1 MYEPTWK
8 FPTTALEAAEILR
21 EAAGAATP
29 IAGGTDL
36 TVRLRKGEERPA
48 VLIDLAGIEEFG
60 GVELTPD
67 PDAVG
72 QMTIGALVT
81 HGALAA
87 DDLVHEH
94 VPLLAD
100 ACATVGSPQIRS
112 RGTIGGNVA
121 NASPAAD
128 AAVALLAL
136 DAAVRVVSADD
147 CEGDRGGLPLEG
159 FFTGPGETVLRDDEL
174 VGAISFD
181 GPAKSARSVYLKA
194 GQRNA
199 LAIAIVSVA
208 ALYEPEA
215 GLVRVALGSVAPTPV
230 RAGDAE
236 GLFEAEWPAG
246 DCEAVIDAVAVLA
259 ARRTSCIDD
268 VRASGKYRRILV
280 EALTRSALRQ
290 LCLTQDEDR

>member
-1 MYEPTWK
+1 MYEPAWK

-21 EAAGAATP
+21 EAAGRATP

-36 TVRLRKGEERPA
+36 TARLRSGDERPE
-48 VLIDLAGIEEFG
+48 VLVDLAGIEEFG
-60 GVELTPD
+60 GVDLTPD

-72 QMTIGALVT
+72 QMTMGALNT
-81 HGALAA
+81 HGALAR
-87 DDLVHEH
+87 DDLVRQH
-94 VPLLAD
+94 VPLLAE

-112 RGTIGGNVA
+112 RGTVGGNVA

-147 CEGDRGGLPLEG
+147 CEGDRAGLPLEG

-174 VGAISFD
+174 IADISFD
-181 GPAKSARSVYLKA
+181 CPAESARSLYLKA
-194 GQRNA
+194 GQRKA

-215 GLVRVALGSVAPTPV
+215 GLVRIALGSVAPTAV
-230 RAGDAE
+230 RARDAE
-236 GLFEAEWPAG
+236 NLFESEWPAG
-246 DCEAVIDAVAVLA
+246 DCEAVIDAVA
-259 ARRTSCIDD
+259 ARAVGSASCIDD
-268 VRASGKYRRILV
+268 VRASGRYRRILI
-280 EALTRSALRQ
+280 ETLTRSALRR
-290 LCLTQDEDR
+290 LCLDLEEDG

>member
-1 MYEPTWK
+1 MYEPTWT

-48 VLIDLAGIEEFG
+48 VLVDLAGIEEFG

-72 QMTIGALVT
+72 QMTIGALAT

-87 DDLVHEH
+87 DALVREH
-94 VPLLAD
+94 APLLAE

-121 NASPAAD
+121 NASPAGD
-128 AAVALLAL
+128 GAVALLAL

-159 FFTGPGETVLRDDEL
+159 FFTGPGETVLREDEL
-174 VGAISFD
+174 IGWVSFD
-181 GPAKSARSVYLKA
+181 CPAKSARSVYLKA

-215 GLVRVALGSVAPTPV
+215 GLIRIALGSVAPTPV
-230 RAGDAE
+230 RAREAE
-236 GLFEAEWPAG
+236 ELFETEWPTG
-246 DCEAVIDAVAVLA
+246 DCEAVIDAVA
-259 ARRTSCIDD
+259 ARAVDCSNTIDD
-268 VRASGKYRRILV
+268 LRASGEYRRILV
-280 EALTRSALRQ
+280 EALTKSALGQ
-290 LCLTQDEDR
+290 LCLT